1 MRRTFLQH
9 TASFAGLLLVSLP
22 LAAQTPSP
30 WSVLDR
36 PRSRAAQPT
45 SPEISPDDLRSRLYV
60 FADDSMGG
68 RVLDSRGNSLGVDY
82 IAREVARM
90 RLVPGGD
97 GGSFFQAVPLSYRTL
112 DSTGTLALDG
122 KSLAPWI
129 DYIPR
134 DQGANAHSIDGVPAV
149 YGGTWGVPASL
160 IAPEAAAGKL
170 VVLAVVPAGYS
181 QGIPGTANRA
191 QVSARFPGAAGIAV
205 AGLDLLPPQII
216 PFYRDPGPATPLPAG
231 APQPTF
237 LYIRKALAEQLIG
250 TSLDGARA
258 GTTGRSLTGTP
269 RFFDRPLK
277 YPGRNVVA
285 ILPGNDPALKGQY
298 VALGAHNDHVGPTPV
313 PVAHDS
319 QYVINHLFREGGAD
333 DPEPRLTASQRDTVN
348 ALLATLRRENGG
360 HSARP
365 DSIYNGADDDG
376 SGSMGLL
383 EIAESFAAAQAR
395 PRRSLVFVWHTGE
408 ELGLFGAAHFAAHP
422 TVPRDSIVAQLNMDM
437 IGRGGPGD
445 VTGNLKSGERIRGDS
460 NYVQLIGSR
469 RLSTELGDLAETVN
483 TSGGHGLRFDYSM
496 DANGHP
502 QNIYC
507 RSDHY
512 EYARFGIPIIFFST
526 GGHADYHQVTDEP
539 QYVDYERLS
548 RVSRFVAGL
557 AAAVAN
563 LGHRVV
569 VDQPRPDPNGACRQ

>member
-1 MRRTFLQH
+1 
-9 TASFAGLLLVSLP
+9 
-22 LAAQTPSP
+22 
-30 WSVLDR
+30 
-36 PRSRAAQPT
+36 
-45 SPEISPDDLRSRLYV
+45 
-60 FADDSMGG
+60 MGG

-90 RLVPGGD
+90 GLVPGGE
-97 GGSFFQAVPLSYRTL
+97 GGSFFQSVPLAYRTL
-112 DSTGTLALDG
+112 DSAGTIALDG
-122 KSLAPWI
+122 KPLTPWI

-134 DQGANAHSIDGVPAV
+134 DQGANPHSIDGVPAV
-149 YGGTWGVPASL
+149 YGGTWGMPASL

-181 QGIPGTANRA
+181 QGIPGTANRG

-205 AGLDLLPPQII
+205 AGLDLLPPQLI
-216 PFYRDPGPATPLPAG
+216 PFYREPGPAPPVPVG

-237 LYIRKALAEQLIG
+237 LYVRKALAEQLIG
-250 TSLDGARA
+250 ASLDGAKA

-269 RFFDRPLK
+269 RFFDRPLD

-285 ILPGNDPALKGQY
+285 ILPGSDPALKGQY
-298 VALGAHNDHVGPTPV
+298 VALGAHNDHVGATPV

-319 QYVINHLFREGGAD
+319 MYVINHLFREGGAD
-333 DPEPRLTASQRDTVN
+333 DPEPRLSPAQRDTVN
-348 ALLATLRRENGG
+348 ALLATIRKETDGR
-360 HSARP
+360 SARR

-383 EIAESFAAAQAR
+383 EIAEYFTAARAR

-408 ELGLFGAAHFAAHP
+408 EFGLFGAAHFAAHP

-469 RLSTELGDLAETVN
+469 RLSTELGNLAESVN
-483 TSGGHGLRFDYSM
+483 ASGGHGLRFDYSM

-539 QYVDYERLS
+539 QYLDYERLS

-557 AAAVAN
+557 ALAVAD
-563 LGHRVV
+563 LDHRVV
-569 VDQPRPDPNGACRQ
+569 VDQPKPDPNGACRQ